1 MYQLICHKELVP
13 YAEGLLLQQN
23 AFSMVRNQV
32 RDGIILVLQHRPV
45 YTIGTGGG
53 WQNMLFAKD
62 FFDSRGIDIIE
73 VSRGGNVTFHGPGQ
87 IVVYPVLDLTKLRKD
102 AHWYIECLEEVVVRV
117 LKQYGISGTRKPEY
131 RGVWIG
137 DEKIAAVG
145 VSVKRWITQHG
156 LSFNIDV
163 DKTYFDWINPCGI
176 KEFGITSLEDHVSQP
191 DHDHILRQLADCMEE
206 VFEISIHGKEEAIGA
221 SIE

>member
-1 MYQLICHKELVP
+1 MP
-13 YAEGLLLQQN
+13 G
-23 AFSMVRNQV
+23 
-32 RDGIILVLQHRPV
+32 
-45 YTIGTGGG
+45 
-53 WQNMLFAKD
+53 
-62 FFDSRGIDIIE
+62 RGCGSG
-73 VSRGGNVTFHGPGQ
+73 V
-87 IVVYPVLDLTKLRKD
+87 K
-102 AHWYIECLEEVVVRV
+102 A
-117 LKQYGISGTRKPEY
+117 YGISGTRKPDTGEY
-131 RGVWIG
+131 GSVT
-137 DEKIAAVG
+137 KKSQLSG